1 MYVVKFEDL
10 GKSDIGIA
18 GGKGANLGE
27 LTQAGIP
34 VPPGFVVTAET
45 YGKFMEDAGINGK
58 VLDILAKTDINNTKE
73 LQAAAEEIKSII
85 IGTPVPEDMSTLI
98 IEAYNQL
105 CQRVDEDDTDVAIR
119 SSATA
124 EDLPDA
130 SFAGQQDTFLHVSGS
145 EDVIDYIRKCWASL
159 FEARAIFYR
168 EENGFDHSKVYIAVV
183 VQKMAIADKAGVM
196 FTVNPS
202 TGEEIA
208 LIEGSWGLGEAVVS
222 GDVTP
227 DNYVVDKSNDE
238 VVSVT
243 ISDKKL
249 MYVKD
254 EDGTSVRVDVPEDKR
269 NERVLSDE
277 ELVELTEMGKR
288 IQAHYG
294 EPMDTEWAFERGN
307 LFLLQA
313 RPITTLGD
321 DNGVAGED
329 SSISDKNVIVK
340 GLGASPGTASGKVK
354 IILDIDE
361 LDKIKDGDIMV
372 TTMTTPDMVPAMRR
386 ASGIIT
392 DEGGV
397 TCHASIISRELGIPC
412 VVGTGSATTTLKENV
427 GVTLDGKKGLVY
439 EGIHENKEEAVQ
451 TATANVE
458 AAPIIT
464 VTEVKAN
471 VSMPEAAQRAAA
483 TGADGVGL
491 LRTEHLMLTAGIH
504 PGKFIAD
511 GREDE
516 LIDTIAENVMTVA
529 DAFYPKPVW
538 YRTLDAP
545 TDEFI
550 TLEGGENE
558 PEEHNPMLGWR
569 GIRRELD
576 QPEILKCEFKAIK
589 KLYDKG
595 YTNLGIM
602 IPLSQSPAEL
612 KQAKELCASVG
623 LIPHKDIDF
632 GMMVEIPAAA
642 LTIED
647 YLEIG
652 VDFVSLGTND
662 LTQYTLAVDRN
673 NEFVAK
679 HYTEEHP
686 AVMKL
691 IERTIKKCV
700 EAGVTCSI
708 CGQAG
713 SVPHIV
719 ETFIISPVLSRFLP
733 CTLCDNLSP
742 DTISHRFPVH
752 QSTLVSFPDD
762 ITSYIQKSSL
772 LLPLLLFRRPDKD
785 EVRLPP
791 TYPPHHV
798 H

>member
-1 MYVVKFEDL
+1 MYVQKFEDL
-10 GKSDIGIA
+10 NKSDIGIA

-45 YGKFMEDAGINGK
+45 YEKFMEDSGINDR
-58 VLDILAKTDINNTKE
+58 VLDILDKIDINDTKA

-85 IGTPVPEDMSTLI
+85 IETPIPDDMVMFI
-98 IEAYNQL
+98 KEAYNQL
-105 CQRVDEDDTDVAIR
+105 CQRVGEDDTDVAIR

-124 EDLPDA
+124 EDLPEA
-130 SFAGQQDTFLHVSGS
+130 SFAGQQDTFLHVSGD
-145 EDVIDYIRKCWASL
+145 EEVIEYIRKCWASL

-168 EENGFDHSKVYIAVV
+168 EENDFEHSKVLIAVV

-227 DNYVVDKSNDE
+227 DNYQVDKTNNE
-238 VVSVT
+238 IINVT
-243 ISDKKL
+243 ISDKKV
-249 MYVKD
+249 MYTND
-254 EDGTSVRVDVPEDKR
+254 ESGTSVKVNVPENLR
-269 NERVLSDE
+269 MERVLSDD
-277 ELVELTEMGKR
+277 ELIELTEMGKR
-288 IQAHYG
+288 VQAHYG
-294 EPMDTEWAFERGN
+294 EPMDTEWAFERDN

-313 RPITTLGD
+313 RPITTLDSDAPAAD
-321 DNGVAGED
+321 DDAGVEGE
-329 SSISDKNVIVK
+329 VLVR
-340 GLGASPGTASGKVK
+340 GLGASPGIATGNVK
-354 IILDIDE
+354 IVLDIDE
-361 LDKIKDGDIMV
+361 LDKIEEGDVMV

-386 ASGIIT
+386 ASGIVT

-412 VVGTGSATTTLKENV
+412 VVGTGDATKTLKENT
-427 GVTLDGKKGLVY
+427 GVTLDGKKGLVF
-439 EGIHENKEEAVQ
+439 EGIKKVEEEAPVAQ
-451 TATANVE
+451 AVAAE
-458 AAPIIT
+458 APILT

-471 VSMPEAAQRAAA
+471 VSMPEAAERAAA

-511 GREDE
+511 GKEDE
-516 LIDTIAENVMTVA
+516 LINTIAENVQIVA

-589 KLYDKG
+589 KLHEQG
-595 YTNLGIM
+595 YTNIGIM
-602 IPLSQSPAEL
+602 IPLSQSPSEL
-612 KQAKELCASVG
+612 IQAKALCSEVG
-623 LIPHKDIDF
+623 LEPHKDVDF

-647 YLEIG
+647 YLAIG

-691 IERTIKKCV
+691 IERTIKKCA

-719 ETFIISPVLSRFLP
+719 EK
-733 CTLCDNLSP
+733 
-742 DTISHRFPVH
+742 
-752 QSTLVSFPDD
+752 LVKFG
-762 ITSYIQKSSL
+762 ITSVSSNA
-772 LLPLLLFRRPDKD
+772 DAVA
-785 EVRLPP
+785 EVRKTVARAEQKIILEAARKRLE
-791 TYPPHHV
+791 
-798 H
+798 

>member
-10 GKSDIGIA
+10 NKSDIGIA

-45 YGKFMEDAGINGK
+45 YEKFMEDAGINDK
-58 VLDILAKTDINNTKE
+58 VMDILDKIDINDTKA
-73 LQAAAEEIKSII
+73 LQAASEEIKSII
-85 IGTPVPEDMSTLI
+85 NEAPIPEDMILFIT
-98 IEAYNQL
+98 EAYNQL
-105 CQRVDEDDTDVAIR
+105 CQRVGEDDTDVAIR

-124 EDLPDA
+124 EDLPEA
-130 SFAGQQDTFLHVSGS
+130 SFAGQQDTFLHVSGND
-145 EDVIDYIRKCWASL
+145 EVIEYIRKCWASL

-168 EENGFDHSKVYIAVV
+168 EENDFEHSKVYIAVV
-183 VQKMAIADKAGVM
+183 VQKMANADKAGVM

-227 DNYVVDKSNDE
+227 DNYQVDKKDNE
-238 VVSVT
+238 IINVT
-243 ISDKKL
+243 ISDKKV
-249 MYVKD
+249 MYTND
-254 EDGTSVRVDVPEDKR
+254 ENGTSIKVEVPEDKR
-269 NERVLSDE
+269 NERVLSDD
-277 ELVELTEMGKR
+277 ELIELTEMGKR
-288 IQAHYG
+288 VQAHYG
-294 EPMDTEWAFERGN
+294 EPMDTEWAFEKGT

-321 DNGVAGED
+321 VEEVAADADADVGD
-329 SSISDKNVIVK
+329 VLVR
-340 GLGASPGTASGKVK
+340 GLGASPGMASGLVK
-354 IILDIDE
+354 IVLDIDE
-361 LDKIKDGDIMV
+361 LDKIEEGDIMV

-386 ASGIIT
+386 ASGIVT

-412 VVGTGSATTTLKENV
+412 VVGTGNATTTLKENS
-427 GVTLDGKKGLVY
+427 GVTLDGKKGLVF
-439 EGIHENKEEAVQ
+439 EGISETKSEEV
-451 TATANVE
+451 ATASVE

-471 VSMPEAAQRAAA
+471 VSMPEAAQKAAA

-491 LRTEHLMLTAGIH
+491 LRTEHLMLTSGIH

-511 GREDE
+511 GKEDE
-516 LIDTIAENVMTVA
+516 LIDTIAENVMIVA

-558 PEEHNPMLGWR
+558 PREHNPMLGWR

-589 KLYDKG
+589 KLHEKG
-595 YTNLGIM
+595 YTNIGIM
-602 IPLSQSPAEL
+602 IPLSQSPEEL
-612 KQAKELCASVG
+612 KKAKALCSEIG
-623 LIPHKDIDF
+623 FEPHKDVEF

-642 LTIED
+642 IMIDE
-647 YLEIG
+647 YIKVG
-652 VDFVSLGTND
+652 IDFVSLGTND

-679 HYTEEHP
+679 HYSEEHP

-691 IERTIKKCV
+691 IERTIRKCA
-700 EAGVTCSI
+700 EAGVKCSI

-719 ETFIISPVLSRFLP
+719 EK
-733 CTLCDNLSP
+733 
-742 DTISHRFPVH
+742 
-752 QSTLVSFPDD
+752 LVGFG
-762 ITSYIQKSSL
+762 ITSVSSNTDAIADVRKTVARAEQKIIL
-772 LLPLLLFRRPDKD
+772 DAARK
-785 EVRLPP
+785 RLE
-791 TYPPHHV
+791 
-798 H
+798 

>member
-10 GKSDIGIA
+10 NKSDIGIA

-45 YGKFMEDAGINGK
+45 YQKFMEDAGINDK
-58 VLDILAKTDINNTKE
+58 VMDILDKIDINDTKA
-73 LQAAAEEIKSII
+73 LQAAAEEIKGII
-85 IGTPVPEDMSTLI
+85 NSAPIPDDMILFIT
-98 IEAYNQL
+98 EAYNQL
-105 CQRVDEDDTDVAIR
+105 CQRVGEDDTDVAIR

-124 EDLPDA
+124 EDLPEA
-130 SFAGQQDTFLHVSGS
+130 SFAGQQDTFLHVSGND
-145 EDVIDYIRKCWASL
+145 EVIEYIRKCWASL

-168 EENGFDHSKVYIAVV
+168 EENDFEHSKVYIAVV
-183 VQKMAIADKAGVM
+183 VQKMANADKAGVM

-208 LIEGSWGLGEAVVS
+208 LIEGSWGLGESVVS

-227 DNYVVDKSNDE
+227 DNYQVDKKNNE
-238 VVSVT
+238 IINVT
-243 ISDKKL
+243 ISDKKV
-249 MYVKD
+249 MYTND
-254 EDGTSVRVDVPEDKR
+254 ENGTSVKVDVPEDKR
-269 NERVLSDE
+269 NERVLSDS
-277 ELVELTEMGKR
+277 ELIQLTEMGKR
-288 IQAHYG
+288 VQAHYG
-294 EPMDTEWAFERGN
+294 EPMDTEWAFENGV

-321 DNGVAGED
+321 VEEQKDESAEDVGE
-329 SSISDKNVIVK
+329 VLVR
-340 GLGASPGTASGKVK
+340 GLGASPGMASGSVK
-354 IILDIDE
+354 IVFDIDE

-386 ASGIIT
+386 ASGIVT

-412 VVGTGSATTTLKENV
+412 VVGTGNATATLVENN
-427 GVTLDGKKGLVY
+427 GVTLDGKKGLVFD
-439 EGIHENKEEAVQ
+439 GISETKSEEVSAVS
-451 TATANVE
+451 VE

-471 VSMPEAAQRAAA
+471 VSMPEAAEKAAA

-491 LRTEHLMLTAGIH
+491 LRTEHLMLTSGIH

-516 LIDTIAENVMTVA
+516 LIDTIADNVQIVA

-558 PEEHNPMLGWR
+558 PREHNPMLGWR

-589 KLYDKG
+589 KLHEKG
-595 YTNLGIM
+595 YTNIGIM
-602 IPLSQSPAEL
+602 IPLSQNPEEL
-612 KQAKELCASVG
+612 KKAKELCSEVG
-623 LIPHKDIDF
+623 FEPHKDVDF

-642 LTIED
+642 IMIDE
-647 YLEIG
+647 YIKVG
-652 VDFVSLGTND
+652 IDFVSLGTND

-679 HYTEEHP
+679 HYSEEHP

-691 IERTIKKCV
+691 IERTIRKCA
-700 EAGVTCSI
+700 EAGVKCSI

-719 ETFIISPVLSRFLP
+719 EK
-733 CTLCDNLSP
+733 
-742 DTISHRFPVH
+742 
-752 QSTLVSFPDD
+752 LVEFG
-762 ITSYIQKSSL
+762 ITSVSSNTDAIADVRKTVARAEQKIIL
-772 LLPLLLFRRPDKD
+772 DAARK
-785 EVRLPP
+785 RLE
-791 TYPPHHV
+791 
-798 H
+798 

>member
-10 GKSDIGIA
+10 NKSDIGIA

-45 YGKFMEDAGINGK
+45 YQKFMEEAGINDK
-58 VLDILAKTDINNTKE
+58 VMDILDKIDINDTKA
-73 LQAAAEEIKSII
+73 LQAAAEEIKGII
-85 IGTPVPEDMSTLI
+85 NSAPIPDDMILFIT
-98 IEAYNQL
+98 EAYNQL
-105 CQRVDEDDTDVAIR
+105 CQRVGEDGTDVAIR

-124 EDLPDA
+124 EDLPEA
-130 SFAGQQDTFLHVSGS
+130 SFAGQQDTFLHVSGND
-145 EDVIDYIRKCWASL
+145 EVIEYIRKCWASL

-168 EENGFDHSKVYIAVV
+168 EENDFEHSKVYIAVV
-183 VQKMAIADKAGVM
+183 VQKMANADKAGVM

-208 LIEGSWGLGEAVVS
+208 LIEGSWGLGESVVS

-227 DNYVVDKSNDE
+227 DNYQVDKKNNE
-238 VVSVT
+238 IINVT
-243 ISDKKL
+243 ISDKKV
-249 MYVKD
+249 MYTND
-254 EDGTSVRVDVPEDKR
+254 ENGTSIKVDVPEDKR
-269 NERVLSDE
+269 KERVLSDS
-277 ELVELTEMGKR
+277 ELIQLTEMGKR
-288 IQAHYG
+288 VQAHYG
-294 EPMDTEWAFERGN
+294 EPMDTEWAFENGI

-321 DNGVAGED
+321 VEEQKDE
-329 SSISDKNVIVK
+329 SSDDVGDVLVR
-340 GLGASPGTASGKVK
+340 GLGASPGMASGKVK
-354 IILDIDE
+354 IVLDIDE

-386 ASGIIT
+386 ASGIVT

-412 VVGTGSATTTLKENV
+412 VVGTGNATTTLVEND
-427 GVTLDGKKGLVY
+427 GVTLDGKKGLVF
-439 EGIHENKEEAVQ
+439 EGISETKSEEVAAVS
-451 TATANVE
+451 VE

-471 VSMPEAAQRAAA
+471 VSMPEAAEKAAA

-491 LRTEHLMLTAGIH
+491 LRTEHLMLTSGIH

-516 LIDTIAENVMTVA
+516 LIDTIADNVQIVA

-558 PEEHNPMLGWR
+558 PREHNPMLGWR

-589 KLYDKG
+589 KLHEKG
-595 YTNLGIM
+595 YTNIGIM
-602 IPLSQSPAEL
+602 IPLSQSPEEL
-612 KQAKELCASVG
+612 KKAKALCSEVG
-623 LIPHKDIDF
+623 FEPHKDVEF

-642 LTIED
+642 IMIDE
-647 YLEIG
+647 YIKVG
-652 VDFVSLGTND
+652 IDFVSLGTND

-679 HYTEEHP
+679 HYSEEHP

-691 IERTIKKCV
+691 IERTIRKCA
-700 EAGVTCSI
+700 EAGVKCSI

-719 ETFIISPVLSRFLP
+719 EKLVAFGISSVSSNTDAIADVRKTVARAEQKIILDAAR
-733 CTLCDNLSP
+733 
-742 DTISHRFPVH
+742 
-752 QSTLVSFPDD
+752 
-762 ITSYIQKSSL
+762 K
-772 LLPLLLFRRPDKD
+772 
-785 EVRLPP
+785 RLE
-791 TYPPHHV
+791 
-798 H
+798 

>member
-10 GKSDIGIA
+10 NKSDIGIA

-45 YGKFMEDAGINGK
+45 YEKFMEEAGINDK
-58 VLDILAKTDINNTKE
+58 VMDILDKIDINDTKA
-73 LQAAAEEIKSII
+73 LQAASEEIKSII
-85 IGTPVPEDMSTLI
+85 NEAPIPEDMVLFIT
-98 IEAYNQL
+98 EAYNQL
-105 CQRVDEDDTDVAIR
+105 CQRVGEDDTDVAIR

-124 EDLPDA
+124 EDLPEA
-130 SFAGQQDTFLHVSGS
+130 SFAGQQDTFLHVSGND
-145 EDVIDYIRKCWASL
+145 EVIEYIRKCWASL

-168 EENGFDHSKVYIAVV
+168 EENNFEHSKVYIAVV
-183 VQKMAIADKAGVM
+183 VQKMANADKAGVM

-227 DNYVVDKSNDE
+227 DNYQVDKKDNE
-238 VVSVT
+238 IINVT
-243 ISDKKL
+243 ISDKKV
-249 MYVKD
+249 MYTND
-254 EDGTSVRVDVPEDKR
+254 ENGTSIKVEVPEDKR

-277 ELVELTEMGKR
+277 ELIELTEMGKR
-288 IQAHYG
+288 VQAHYG
-294 EPMDTEWAFERGN
+294 EPMDTEWAFEKDN

-321 DNGVAGED
+321 VDEDAKDD
-329 SSISDKNVIVK
+329 SSADVGDVLVR
-340 GLGASPGTASGKVK
+340 GLGASPGMASGEVK

-361 LDKIKDGDIMV
+361 LDKIQDGDIMV

-386 ASGIIT
+386 ASGIVT

-412 VVGTGSATTTLKENV
+412 VVGTGDATTTLKENS
-427 GVTLDGKKGLVY
+427 GVTLDGKKGLVF
-439 EGIHENKEEAVQ
+439 EGISETKSEEVATVAVG
-451 TATANVE
+451 E
-458 AAPIIT
+458 SPIIT

-471 VSMPEAAQRAAA
+471 VSMPEAAEKAAA

-491 LRTEHLMLTAGIH
+491 LRTEHLMLTSGVH

-516 LIDTIAENVMTVA
+516 LIDTIADNVMIVA

-558 PEEHNPMLGWR
+558 PREHNPMLGWR

-589 KLYDKG
+589 KLHEKG
-595 YTNLGIM
+595 YTNIGIM

-612 KQAKELCASVG
+612 VQAKALCSEVG
-623 LIPHKDIDF
+623 FEPHKDVEF

-642 LTIED
+642 IMIDE
-647 YLEIG
+647 YIKVG
-652 VDFVSLGTND
+652 IDFVSLGTND

-691 IERTIKKCV
+691 IERTIRKCA
-700 EAGVTCSI
+700 EAGVKCSI

-719 ETFIISPVLSRFLP
+719 EK
-733 CTLCDNLSP
+733 
-742 DTISHRFPVH
+742 
-752 QSTLVSFPDD
+752 LVAFG
-762 ITSYIQKSSL
+762 ITSVSSNTDAIADVRKTVARAEQKIIL
-772 LLPLLLFRRPDKD
+772 DAARK
-785 EVRLPP
+785 RLE
-791 TYPPHHV
+791 
-798 H
+798 

>member
-1 MYVVKFEDL
+1 MNEYFQSKRSYLMYVKKFEEL
-10 GKSDIGIA
+10 SKSDIGIA

-34 VPPGFVVTAET
+34 VPPGFVVTAQA
-45 YGKFMEDAGINGK
+45 YQKFMDEAGINDQ
-58 VLDILAKTDINNTKE
+58 VMSILDEIDINDTKA
-73 LQAAAEEIKSII
+73 LQAAAEEIKQI
-85 IGTPVPEDMSTLI
+85 I
-98 IEAYNQL
+98 IEAPIPDEMVMFIREYYNEL
-105 CQRVDEDDTDVAIR
+105 CQRVGEDDTDVAIR

-124 EDLPDA
+124 EDLPEA
-130 SFAGQQDTFLHVSGS
+130 SFAGQQDTFLHVSGDD
-145 EDVIDYIRKCWASL
+145 EVIEYIRKCWASL

-168 EENGFDHSKVYIAVV
+168 EENDFEHSKVLIAVV
-183 VQKMAIADKAGVM
+183 VQKMANADKAGVM

-227 DNYVVDKSNDE
+227 DNYQVDKKDNE
-238 VVSVT
+238 IINVT
-243 ISDKKL
+243 ISDKKV
-249 MYVKD
+249 MYTND
-254 EDGTSVRVDVPEDKR
+254 EDGTSVKVDVPEDKR
-269 NERVLSDE
+269 KERVLSDD
-277 ELVELTEMGKR
+277 ELIELTEMGKR
-288 IQAHYG
+288 VQSHYG
-294 EPMDTEWAFERGN
+294 EPMDTEWAFEKDM

-321 DNGVAGED
+321 AVEESGDDEA
-329 SSISDKNVIVK
+329 SDLGDVLVR
-340 GLGASPGTASGKVK
+340 GLGASPGMAAGTVK

-361 LDKIKDGDIMV
+361 LDKIQDGDIMV

-386 ASGIIT
+386 ASGIVT

-412 VVGTGSATTTLKENV
+412 VVGTGDATTTLKENS
-427 GVTLDGKKGLVY
+427 GVTLDGKKGLVF
-439 EGIHENKEEAVQ
+439 EGISETKEEQVAVAG
-451 TATANVE
+451 TVE

-471 VSMPEAAQRAAA
+471 VSMPEAAEKAAA

-491 LRTEHLMLTAGIH
+491 LRTEHLMLTSGIH

-516 LIDTIAENVMTVA
+516 LIDTIAENVQIVA
-529 DAFYPKPVW
+529 DAFYPRPVW

-558 PEEHNPMLGWR
+558 PREHNPMLGWR

-589 KLYDKG
+589 KLHEKG
-595 YTNLGIM
+595 YTNIGIM
-602 IPLSQSPAEL
+602 IPLSQNPEEL
-612 KQAKELCASVG
+612 KQAKALCSSIG
-623 LIPHKDIDF
+623 FEPHKDVDF

-642 LTIED
+642 IMIDE
-647 YLEIG
+647 YIKIG
-652 VDFVSLGTND
+652 LDFVSLGTND

-679 HYTEEHP
+679 HYSEEHP

-691 IERTIKKCV
+691 IERTIRKCA
-700 EAGVTCSI
+700 EAGVKCSI

-719 ETFIISPVLSRFLP
+719 EK
-733 CTLCDNLSP
+733 
-742 DTISHRFPVH
+742 
-752 QSTLVSFPDD
+752 LVEFG
-762 ITSYIQKSSL
+762 ITSVSSNTDAIADVRKTVARAEQKIIL
-772 LLPLLLFRRPDKD
+772 DAARK
-785 EVRLPP
+785 RLE
-791 TYPPHHV
+791 
-798 H
+798 

>member
-1 MYVVKFEDL
+1 MYVQKFEDL
-10 GKSDIGIA
+10 NKSDIGIA

-34 VPPGFVVTAET
+34 VPPGFVVTAGT
-45 YGKFMEDAGINGK
+45 YEKFMEDSGINDK
-58 VLDILAKTDINNTKE
+58 VLDILDSIDINDTKA

-85 IGTPVPEDMSTLI
+85 IETPIPEDMVMFI
-98 IEAYNQL
+98 KEAYNQL
-105 CQRVDEDDTDVAIR
+105 CQKVGEDDTDVAIR

-124 EDLPDA
+124 EDLPEA
-130 SFAGQQDTFLHVSGS
+130 SFAGQQDTFLHVSGDD
-145 EDVIDYIRKCWASL
+145 EVIEYIRKCWASL

-168 EENGFDHSKVYIAVV
+168 EENNFEHSKVLIAVV

-227 DNYVVDKSNDE
+227 DNYQVDKANNE
-238 VVSVT
+238 IINVT
-243 ISDKKL
+243 ISDKKV
-249 MYVKD
+249 MYTND
-254 EDGTSVRVDVPEDKR
+254 ESGTSIKVDVPEEMRK
-269 NERVLSDE
+269 ERVLSDE
-277 ELVELTEMGKR
+277 ELIELTEMGKR
-288 IQAHYG
+288 VQAHYG
-294 EPMDTEWAFERGN
+294 EPMDTEWAFERNN

-321 DNGVAGED
+321 VTEESDDAGVEGD
-329 SSISDKNVIVK
+329 VLVR
-340 GLGASPGTASGKVK
+340 GLGASPGIASGKVK
-354 IILDIDE
+354 IVLDIDE
-361 LDKIKDGDIMV
+361 LDKIEEGDVMV

-386 ASGIIT
+386 ASGIVT

-412 VVGTGSATTTLKENV
+412 VVGTGDATKTLKEDS
-427 GVTLDGKKGLVY
+427 GVTLDGKKGLVF
-439 EGIHENKEEAVQ
+439 EGITEVKEEASQV
-451 TATANVE
+451 ATVAAE
-458 AAPIIT
+458 APILT

-471 VSMPEAAQRAAA
+471 VSMPEAAERAAA

-511 GREDE
+511 GKEDE
-516 LIDTIAENVMTVA
+516 LIDTIADNVQIVA

-558 PEEHNPMLGWR
+558 PREHNPMLGWR

-589 KLYDKG
+589 KLHEKG
-595 YTNLGIM
+595 YTNIGIM
-602 IPLSQSPAEL
+602 IPLSQSPEEL
-612 KQAKELCASVG
+612 IKAKALCAEVG
-623 LIPHKDIDF
+623 FIPHKDVDF

-642 LTIED
+642 IIIEE
-647 YLEIG
+647 YLKIG

-691 IERTIKKCV
+691 IERTIKKCA

-719 ETFIISPVLSRFLP
+719 EK
-733 CTLCDNLSP
+733 
-742 DTISHRFPVH
+742 
-752 QSTLVSFPDD
+752 LVKFG
-762 ITSYIQKSSL
+762 ITSVSSNA
-772 LLPLLLFRRPDKD
+772 DAIA
-785 EVRLPP
+785 EVRKTVARAEQKIILEAARKRLE
-791 TYPPHHV
+791 
-798 H
+798 

>member
-1 MYVVKFEDL
+1 
-10 GKSDIGIA
+10 
-18 GGKGANLGE
+18 
-27 LTQAGIP
+27 
-34 VPPGFVVTAET
+34 
-45 YGKFMEDAGINGK
+45 
-58 VLDILAKTDINNTKE
+58 
-73 LQAAAEEIKSII
+73 
-85 IGTPVPEDMSTLI
+85 
-98 IEAYNQL
+98 
-105 CQRVDEDDTDVAIR
+105 
-119 SSATA
+119 
-124 EDLPDA
+124 
-130 SFAGQQDTFLHVSGS
+130 
-145 EDVIDYIRKCWASL
+145 
-159 FEARAIFYR
+159 
-168 EENGFDHSKVYIAVV
+168 
-183 VQKMAIADKAGVM
+183 MACADKAGVM

-227 DNYVVDKSNDE
+227 DNYQVDKKDNE
-238 VVSVT
+238 IINVT
-243 ISDKKL
+243 ISDKKV
-249 MYVKD
+249 MYTND
-254 EDGTSVRVDVPEDKR
+254 ESGTSVKVEVPENLRK
-269 NERVLSDE
+269 ERVLSDE
-277 ELVELTEMGKR
+277 ELIELTEMGKR
-288 IQAHYG
+288 VQAHYG
-294 EPMDTEWAFERGN
+294 EPMDTEWAFENGN

-321 DNGVAGED
+321 VVEESED
-329 SSISDKNVIVK
+329 SASEMGEVLVR
-340 GLGASPGTASGKVK
+340 GLGASPGMASGKVK
-354 IILDIDE
+354 IVLDIDE

-386 ASGIIT
+386 ASGIVT

-412 VVGTGSATTTLKENV
+412 VVGTGDATTTLKENS
-427 GVTLDGKKGLVY
+427 GVTLDGKKGLVF
-439 EGIHENKEEAVQ
+439 EGITETKEEAPVVVS
-451 TATANVE
+451 AG

-471 VSMPEAAQRAAA
+471 VSMPEAAEKAAA

-491 LRTEHLMLTAGIH
+491 LRTEHLMLTSGIH

-516 LIDTIAENVMTVA
+516 LIDTIADNVMIVA

-558 PEEHNPMLGWR
+558 PREHNPMLGWR

-589 KLYDKG
+589 KLHEKG
-595 YTNLGIM
+595 YTNIGIM
-602 IPLSQSPAEL
+602 IPLSQSPEEL
-612 KQAKELCASVG
+612 KQAKALCSEVG
-623 LIPHKDIDF
+623 FEPHKDVEF

-642 LTIED
+642 IMIDE
-647 YLEIG
+647 YIKVG
-652 VDFVSLGTND
+652 IDFVSLGTND

-679 HYTEEHP
+679 HYSEEHP

-691 IERTIKKCV
+691 IERTIRKCA
-700 EAGVTCSI
+700 EAGVKCSI

-719 ETFIISPVLSRFLP
+719 EK
-733 CTLCDNLSP
+733 
-742 DTISHRFPVH
+742 
-752 QSTLVSFPDD
+752 LVEFG
-762 ITSYIQKSSL
+762 ITSVSSNTDAIADVRKTVARAEQKIIL
-772 LLPLLLFRRPDKD
+772 DAARK
-785 EVRLPP
+785 RLE
-791 TYPPHHV
+791 
-798 H
+798 

>member
-1 MYVVKFEDL
+1 MYVKKFEEL
-10 GKSDIGIA
+10 SKADIGIA

-34 VPPGFVVTAET
+34 VPPGFVVTAQAYE
-45 YGKFMEDAGINGK
+45 YFMDEAGINDK
-58 VLDILAKTDINNTKE
+58 VMSILEETDINDTKA
-73 LQAAAEEIKSII
+73 LQAAAEEIKKII
-85 IGTPVPEDMSTLI
+85 VESPIPDDLVLYIREY
-98 IEAYNQL
+98 YNEL
-105 CQRVDEDDTDVAIR
+105 CQRVGEEDTDVAIR

-124 EDLPDA
+124 EDLPEA
-130 SFAGQQDTFLHVSGS
+130 SFAGQQDTFLHVSGDD
-145 EDVIDYIRKCWASL
+145 EVIEFIRKCWASL

-168 EENGFDHSKVYIAVV
+168 EENNFEHSKVYIAVV
-183 VQKMAIADKAGVM
+183 VQKMAFADKAGVM

-227 DNYVVDKSNDE
+227 DNYQVDKRNNE
-238 VVSVT
+238 IVNVT
-243 ISDKKL
+243 ISDKKV
-249 MYVKD
+249 MYTND
-254 EDGTSVRVDVPEDKR
+254 EDGTSVKIEVPEEKR
-269 NERVLSDE
+269 KERVLSDD
-277 ELVELTEMGKR
+277 ELIQLTEMGKTV
-288 IQAHYG
+288 QAHYG
-294 EPMDTEWAFERGN
+294 EPMDTEWAFEKDM

-313 RPITTLGD
+313 RPITTLGGAEEAAD
-321 DNGVAGED
+321 DA
-329 SSISDKNVIVK
+329 SSDLGDVLVR
-340 GLGASPGTASGKVK
+340 GLGASPGMASGKVK
-354 IILDIDE
+354 IVLDIDE

-386 ASGIIT
+386 ASGIVT

-412 VVGTGSATTTLKENV
+412 VVGTGDATTTLEENS
-427 GVTLDGKKGLVY
+427 GVTLDGKKGLVFD
-439 EGIHENKEEAVQ
+439 GITQTKEEAPVAAG
-451 TATANVE
+451 TVE

-471 VSMPEAAQRAAA
+471 VSMPEAAEKAAA

-491 LRTEHLMLTAGIH
+491 LRTEHLMLTSGIH

-516 LIDTIAENVMTVA
+516 LIDTIADNVQIVA

-558 PEEHNPMLGWR
+558 PREHNPMLGWR

-589 KLYDKG
+589 KLHEKG
-595 YTNLGIM
+595 YTNIGIM
-602 IPLSQSPAEL
+602 IPLSQSPEEL
-612 KQAKELCASVG
+612 VKAKALCSEVG
-623 LIPHKDIDF
+623 FEPHKDVDF

-642 LTIED
+642 IMIDE
-647 YLEIG
+647 YIKVG
-652 VDFVSLGTND
+652 IDFVSLGTND

-679 HYTEEHP
+679 HYSEEHP

-691 IERTIKKCV
+691 IERTIRKCA
-700 EAGVTCSI
+700 EAGVKCSI

-719 ETFIISPVLSRFLP
+719 EK
-733 CTLCDNLSP
+733 
-742 DTISHRFPVH
+742 
-752 QSTLVSFPDD
+752 LVEFG
-762 ITSYIQKSSL
+762 ITSVSSNTDAIADVRKTVARAEQKIIL
-772 LLPLLLFRRPDKD
+772 DAARKR
-785 EVRLPP
+785 
-791 TYPPHHV
+791 
-798 H
+798 

>member
-1 MYVVKFEDL
+1 MYVVKFEEL
-10 GKSDIGIA
+10 NKSDIGIA

-34 VPPGFVVTAET
+34 VPPGFVVTAQAYE
-45 YGKFMEDAGINGK
+45 KFMDEAGINDQGMG
-58 VLDILAKTDINNTKE
+58 ILEKIDINDTKA
-73 LQAAAEEIKSII
+73 LQAAAEEIK
-85 IGTPVPEDMSTLI
+85 TLI
-98 IEAYNQL
+98 IESPIPEDLVLFIREFYNEL
-105 CQRVDEDDTDVAIR
+105 CQRVGEDDTDVAIR

-124 EDLPDA
+124 EDLPEA
-130 SFAGQQDTFLHVSGS
+130 SFAGQQDTFLHVSGD
-145 EDVIDYIRKCWASL
+145 EEVIEYIRKCWASL

-168 EENGFDHSKVYIAVV
+168 EENNFEHSKVYIAVV
-183 VQKMAIADKAGVM
+183 VQKMANADKAGVM

-208 LIEGSWGLGEAVVS
+208 LIEGSWGLGESVVS

-227 DNYVVDKSNDE
+227 DNYQVDKKDNE
-238 VVSVT
+238 IINVT
-243 ISDKKL
+243 ISDKKV
-249 MYVKD
+249 MYTND
-254 EDGTSVRVDVPEDKR
+254 ENGTSVKVDVPEDKR
-269 NERVLSDE
+269 KERVLSDE
-277 ELVELTEMGKR
+277 ELIELTEMGKR
-288 IQAHYG
+288 VQAHYG

-321 DNGVAGED
+321 VVEESGDASSELGE
-329 SSISDKNVIVK
+329 VLVR
-340 GLGASPGTASGKVK
+340 GLGASPGMAFGEVK
-354 IILDIDE
+354 IVFDIDE

-386 ASGIIT
+386 ASGIVT

-412 VVGTGSATTTLKENV
+412 VVGTGDATSTLKENT
-427 GVTLDGKKGLVY
+427 GVTLDGKKGLVF
-439 EGIHENKEEAVQ
+439 EGISETKEEAPVQ
-451 TATANVE
+451 AGTAA

-471 VSMPEAAQRAAA
+471 VSMPEAAEEAAA

-491 LRTEHLMLTAGIH
+491 LRTEHLMLTSGIH

-516 LIDTIAENVMTVA
+516 LIDTIADNVQIVA
-529 DAFYPKPVW
+529 DAFYPRPVW

-558 PEEHNPMLGWR
+558 PREHNPMLGWR

-589 KLYDKG
+589 KLHEKG
-595 YTNLGIM
+595 YTNIGIM
-602 IPLSQSPAEL
+602 IPLSQSPEEL
-612 KQAKELCASVG
+612 KKAKALCSEVG
-623 LIPHKDIDF
+623 FEPHKDVDF

-642 LTIED
+642 IMIDE
-647 YLEIG
+647 YIKVG
-652 VDFVSLGTND
+652 IDFVSLGTND

-691 IERTIKKCV
+691 IERTIRKCA
-700 EAGVTCSI
+700 EAGVKCSI

-719 ETFIISPVLSRFLP
+719 EK
-733 CTLCDNLSP
+733 
-742 DTISHRFPVH
+742 
-752 QSTLVSFPDD
+752 LVEFG
-762 ITSYIQKSSL
+762 ITSVSSNTDAIADVRKTVARAEQKIIL
-772 LLPLLLFRRPDKD
+772 DAARK
-785 EVRLPP
+785 RL
-791 TYPPHHV
+791 
-798 H
+798 

>member
-1 MYVVKFEDL
+1 MYVQKFEDL
-10 GKSDIGIA
+10 NKSDIAIA

-45 YGKFMEDAGINGK
+45 YQKFMEDTGINDK
-58 VLDILAKTDINNTKE
+58 VLDILDKIDINDTKA
-73 LQAAAEEIKSII
+73 LQAAAEEIKAII
-85 IGTPVPEDMSTLI
+85 IETPIPDDMVMFI
-98 IEAYNQL
+98 KEAYNQL
-105 CQRVDEDDTDVAIR
+105 CQRVGEDDTDVAIR

-124 EDLPDA
+124 EDLPEA
-130 SFAGQQDTFLHVSGS
+130 SFAGQQDTFLHVSGD
-145 EDVIDYIRKCWASL
+145 EEVIEYVRKCWASL

-168 EENGFDHSKVYIAVV
+168 EENDFEHSKVLIAVV

-227 DNYVVDKSNDE
+227 DNYQVDKANNE
-238 VVSVT
+238 VINVT
-243 ISDKKL
+243 ISDKKV
-249 MYVKD
+249 MYTND
-254 EDGTSVRVDVPEDKR
+254 ESGTSIKVDVPEKMR
-269 NERVLSDE
+269 MERVLSDE
-277 ELVELTEMGKR
+277 ELIELTEMGKR
-288 IQAHYG
+288 VQAHYG
-294 EPMDTEWAFERGN
+294 EPMDTEWAFERDN

-321 DNGVAGED
+321 VEPAED
-329 SSISDKNVIVK
+329 SDASVDGDVLVR
-340 GLGASPGTASGKVK
+340 GLGASPGIATGEVK
-354 IILDIDE
+354 IVLDIDE
-361 LDKIKDGDIMV
+361 LDKIEEGDVMV

-386 ASGIIT
+386 ASGIVT

-412 VVGTGSATTTLKENV
+412 VVGTGDATKTLKENT
-427 GVTLDGKKGLVY
+427 GVTLDGKKGLVF
-439 EGIHENKEEAVQ
+439 EGITEVKEEAPVAQ
-451 TATANVE
+451 AAAAE
-458 AAPIIT
+458 APILT

-471 VSMPEAAQRAAA
+471 VSMPEAAERAAA

-511 GREDE
+511 GKEDE
-516 LIDTIAENVMTVA
+516 LIDTIADNVQIVA

-558 PEEHNPMLGWR
+558 PREHNPMLGWR

-589 KLYDKG
+589 KLHEKG
-595 YTNLGIM
+595 YTNIGIM

-612 KQAKELCASVG
+612 VKAKALCSEVG
-623 LIPHKDIDF
+623 LIPHKDVDF

-642 LTIED
+642 IIIDE
-647 YLEIG
+647 YLKIG

-691 IERTIKKCV
+691 IERTIKKCA

-719 ETFIISPVLSRFLP
+719 EK
-733 CTLCDNLSP
+733 
-742 DTISHRFPVH
+742 
-752 QSTLVSFPDD
+752 LVKFG
-762 ITSYIQKSSL
+762 ITSVSSNADAIADVRKTVARAEQKIIL
-772 LLPLLLFRRPDKD
+772 EAARK
-785 EVRLPP
+785 RLD
-791 TYPPHHV
+791 
-798 H
+798 

>member
-10 GKSDIGIA
+10 NKSDIGIA

-34 VPPGFVVTAET
+34 VPPGFVVTAQAYE
-45 YGKFMEDAGINGK
+45 KFMEEAGINNK
-58 VLDILAKTDINNTKE
+58 VMSILEEIDINDTKA
-73 LQAAAEEIKSII
+73 LQAAAEEIKAII
-85 IGTPVPEDMSTLI
+85 NEAPIPEDMVVLI
-98 IEAYNQL
+98 LEAYNQL
-105 CQRVDEDDTDVAIR
+105 CQKVGEDDTDVAIR

-124 EDLPDA
+124 EDLPEA
-130 SFAGQQDTFLHVSGS
+130 SFAGQQDTFLHVSGN
-145 EDVIDYIRKCWASL
+145 EEVIEYIRKCWASL

-168 EENGFDHSKVYIAVV
+168 EENNFEHSKVYIAVV
-183 VQKMAIADKAGVM
+183 VQKMANADKAGVM

-208 LIEGSWGLGEAVVS
+208 LIEGSWGLGESVVS

-227 DNYVVDKSNDE
+227 DNYQVDKKDNDIIN
-238 VVSVT
+238 VT
-243 ISDKKL
+243 ISDKKV
-249 MYVKD
+249 MYTND
-254 EDGTSVRVDVPEDKR
+254 ENGTSVKVEVPEEKR

-277 ELVELTEMGKR
+277 ELIELTEMGKR
-288 IQAHYG
+288 VQAHYG
-294 EPMDTEWAFERGN
+294 EPMDTEWAFERDN

-321 DNGVAGED
+321 VEAKADDDE
-329 SSISDKNVIVK
+329 SSDLGDVLVR
-340 GLGASPGTASGKVK
+340 GLGASPGMASGKVK
-354 IILDIDE
+354 IVFDIDE

-386 ASGIIT
+386 ASGIVT

-412 VVGTGSATTTLKENV
+412 VVGTGSATSTLEENS
-427 GVTLDGKKGLVY
+427 GVTLDGKKGLVF
-439 EGIHENKEEAVQ
+439 EGISETKEEAVAVQ
-451 TATANVE
+451 GTVE

-471 VSMPEAAQRAAA
+471 VSMPEAAEKAAA

-491 LRTEHLMLTAGIH
+491 LRTEHLMLTSGIH

-516 LIDTIAENVMTVA
+516 LIDTIAENVQIVA
-529 DAFYPKPVW
+529 DAFYPRPVW

-558 PEEHNPMLGWR
+558 PREHNPMLGWR

-589 KLYDKG
+589 KLHEKG
-595 YTNLGIM
+595 YTNIGIM

-612 KQAKELCASVG
+612 VQAKALCSEIG
-623 LIPHKDIDF
+623 FEPHKDVDF

-642 LTIED
+642 IMIDE
-647 YLEIG
+647 YIKIG
-652 VDFVSLGTND
+652 IDFVSLGTND

-679 HYTEEHP
+679 HYSEEHP

-691 IERTIKKCV
+691 IERTIRKCA
-700 EAGVTCSI
+700 EAGVKCSI

-719 ETFIISPVLSRFLP
+719 EKLVGFGISSVSSNTDAIADVRKTVARAEQKIILDAAR
-733 CTLCDNLSP
+733 
-742 DTISHRFPVH
+742 
-752 QSTLVSFPDD
+752 
-762 ITSYIQKSSL
+762 K
-772 LLPLLLFRRPDKD
+772 
-785 EVRLPP
+785 RLE
-791 TYPPHHV
+791 
-798 H
+798 

>member
-1 MYVVKFEDL
+1 MYVQKFEDL
-10 GKSDIGIA
+10 NKSDIAIA

-45 YGKFMEDAGINGK
+45 YQKFMEDTGINDK
-58 VLDILAKTDINNTKE
+58 VLDILDKIDINDTKA

-85 IGTPVPEDMSTLI
+85 IETPIPDDMI
-98 IEAYNQL
+98 MFIKEAYNQL
-105 CQRVDEDDTDVAIR
+105 CQRVGEDDTDVAIR

-124 EDLPDA
+124 EDLPEA
-130 SFAGQQDTFLHVSGS
+130 SFAGQQDTFLHVSGD
-145 EDVIDYIRKCWASL
+145 EEVIEYVRKCWASL

-168 EENGFDHSKVYIAVV
+168 EENDFEHSKVLIAVV
-183 VQKMAIADKAGVM
+183 VQKMAMADKAGVM

-227 DNYVVDKSNDE
+227 DNYQVDKKNNE
-238 VVSVT
+238 VINVT
-243 ISDKKL
+243 ISDKKV
-249 MYVKD
+249 MYTND
-254 EDGTSVRVDVPEDKR
+254 ESGTSIKVDVPEDKR

-277 ELVELTEMGKR
+277 ELIELTEMGKR
-288 IQAHYG
+288 VQAHYG
-294 EPMDTEWAFERGN
+294 EPMDTEWAFERDN

-313 RPITTLGD
+313 RPITTLDGSKPAEDGD
-321 DNGVAGED
+321 GVDGE
-329 SSISDKNVIVK
+329 VLVR
-340 GLGASPGTASGKVK
+340 GLGASPGIATGLVK
-354 IILDIDE
+354 IVLDIDE
-361 LDKIKDGDIMV
+361 LDKIEEGDVMV

-386 ASGIIT
+386 ASGIVT

-412 VVGTGSATTTLKENV
+412 VVGTGDATKSLEENT
-427 GVTLDGKKGLVY
+427 GVTLDGKKGLVF
-439 EGIHENKEEAVQ
+439 EGINDVAEEAPQVQ
-451 TATANVE
+451 TVAAE
-458 AAPIIT
+458 APILT

-471 VSMPEAAQRAAA
+471 VSMPEAAGRAAE

-491 LRTEHLMLTAGIH
+491 LRTEHLMLTAGVH

-511 GREDE
+511 GKEDE
-516 LIDTIAENVMTVA
+516 LIDTIAENVQIVA

-558 PEEHNPMLGWR
+558 PREHNPMLGWR

-589 KLYDKG
+589 KLHEKG
-595 YTNLGIM
+595 YTNIGIM

-612 KQAKELCASVG
+612 VKAKELCAEVG
-623 LIPHKDIDF
+623 FIPHKDVDF

-642 LTIED
+642 IIIDE
-647 YLEIG
+647 YLKVG

-691 IERTIKKCV
+691 IERTIRKCA

-719 ETFIISPVLSRFLP
+719 EK
-733 CTLCDNLSP
+733 
-742 DTISHRFPVH
+742 
-752 QSTLVSFPDD
+752 LVKFG
-762 ITSYIQKSSL
+762 ITSVSSNA
-772 LLPLLLFRRPDKD
+772 DAIA
-785 EVRLPP
+785 EVRKTVARAEQKIILEAARKRLE
-791 TYPPHHV
+791 
-798 H
+798 

>member
-10 GKSDIGIA
+10 NKSDIGIA

-45 YGKFMEDAGINGK
+45 YQKFMEDGGINDKVMEILAGI
-58 VLDILAKTDINNTKE
+58 DINDTKE
-73 LQAAAEEIKSII
+73 LQAAAEEIKTLII
-85 IGTPVPEDMSTLI
+85 KTPISDEITTFI

-105 CQRVDEDDTDVAIR
+105 CQRVGEEDTDVAIR

-124 EDLPDA
+124 EDLPEA
-130 SFAGQQDTFLHVSGS
+130 SFAGQQDTFLHVSGYK
-145 EDVIDYIRKCWASL
+145 DVIEYVRKCWASL

-168 EENGFDHSKVYIAVV
+168 EENDFEHSKVYIAVV
-183 VQKMAIADKAGVM
+183 VQKMANADKAGVM

-227 DNYVVDKSNDE
+227 DNYAVDKKNDE
-238 VVSVT
+238 IVNVT
-243 ISDKKL
+243 VSDKKV
-249 MYVKD
+249 MYTNDK
-254 EDGTSVRVDVPEDKR
+254 EGTSVKVEVPEELR

-288 IQAHYG
+288 VQAHYG
-294 EPMDTEWAFERGN
+294 EPMDTEWAFEKGM

-313 RPITTLGD
+313 RPITTLD
-321 DNGVAGED
+321 KETDVEEDSDAVVAGE
-329 SSISDKNVIVK
+329 VIVK
-340 GLGASPGTASGKVK
+340 GLGASPGVASGLVK
-354 IILDIDE
+354 IIRDIDE
-361 LDKIKDGDIMV
+361 LDKVKDGDIMV

-386 ASGIIT
+386 AAGIIT

-412 VVGTGSATTTLKENV
+412 VVGTGSATSTLTEND
-427 GVTLDGKKGLVY
+427 GVTLDGKKGLVF
-439 EGIHENKEEAVQ
+439 EGLTETKEEVAVE
-451 TATANVE
+451 TVNVE

-471 VSMPEAAQRAAA
+471 VSMPEAAERAAA

-491 LRTEHLMLTAGIH
+491 LRTEHMMLTSGIH

-516 LIDTIAENVMTVA
+516 LINTIAENVKIVA

-589 KLYDKG
+589 KLYDQG

-602 IPLSQSPAEL
+602 IPLSQSPEEL
-612 KQAKELCASVG
+612 KKAKELCASIG

-647 YLEIG
+647 YIAVG
-652 VDFVSLGTND
+652 IDFVSLGTND

-686 AVMKL
+686 AVMML

-700 EAGVTCSI
+700 EAGVKCSI

-713 SVPHIV
+713 SVPRIV
-719 ETFIISPVLSRFLP
+719 EK
-733 CTLCDNLSP
+733 
-742 DTISHRFPVH
+742 
-752 QSTLVSFPDD
+752 LVGYG
-762 ITSYIQKSSL
+762 ITSVSSNT
-772 LLPLLLFRRPDKD
+772 DAVA
-785 EVRLPP
+785 EVRKTVARAEKKLILDAARKNLN
-791 TYPPHHV
+791 
-798 H
+798 

>member
-10 GKSDIGIA
+10 NKSDIGIA

-34 VPPGFVVTAET
+34 VPPGYVVTAET
-45 YGKFMEDAGINGK
+45 YEKFMEDAGINEK
-58 VLDILAKTDINNTKE
+58 VMDILNNIDINDTKE
-73 LQAAAEEIKSII
+73 LQKAAEEIKSII
-85 IGTPVPEDMSTLI
+85 ISTPIPEDMSTLI

-105 CQRVDEDDTDVAIR
+105 CQRVDEDDVDVAIR

-124 EDLPDA
+124 EDLPEA
-130 SFAGQQDTFLHVSGS
+130 SFAGQQDTFLHVSGPD
-145 EDVIDYIRKCWASL
+145 EVIDYVRKCWASL

-168 EENGFDHSKVYIAVV
+168 EENNFEHSKVLIAVV
-183 VQKMAIADKAGVM
+183 VQKMANADKAGVM

-202 TGEEIA
+202 TGEDIA

-227 DNYVVDKSNDE
+227 DNYAVDKSNNKI
-238 VVSVT
+238 VNVA
-243 ISDKKL
+243 ISDKKV
-249 MYVKD
+249 MYTND
-254 EDGTSVRVDVPEDKR
+254 ENGTSIKIKVPEELREK
-269 NERVLSDE
+269 RVLNDA
-277 ELVELTEMGKR
+277 ELIELTNMGKR
-288 IQAHYG
+288 VQKHYG
-294 EPMDTEWAFERGN
+294 EPMDTEWAFEKGN

-321 DNGVAGED
+321 SKITGE
-329 SSISDKNVIVK
+329 SSIEDKNVIIK
-340 GLGASPGTASGKVK
+340 GLGASPGTASGIVK
-354 IILDIDE
+354 IVSDIDE

-412 VVGTGSATTTLKENV
+412 VVGTGSATTVLNENE
-427 GVTLDGKKGLVY
+427 GVTLDGKKGLVF
-439 EGIHENKEEAVQ
+439 EGLTDFKPVNEN
-451 TATANVE
+451 TDNSNVE
-458 AAPIIT
+458 STPIIT

-471 VSMPEAAQRAAA
+471 VSMPEAAIKAAK

-491 LRTEHLMLTAGIH
+491 LRTEHMMLTAGVH

-516 LIDTIAENVMTVA
+516 LINMIAENVMIVA

-550 TLEGGENE
+550 TLEGGESE
-558 PEEHNPMLGWR
+558 PIEHNPMLGWR

-576 QPEILKCEFKAIK
+576 QEDILKCEFKAIK
-589 KLYDKG
+589 KLFDQG

-602 IPLSQSPAEL
+602 IPLSQHPDEL
-612 KQAKELCASVG
+612 RRAKELCSEVG
-623 LIPHKDIDF
+623 LKPHEDIDF

-647 YLEIG
+647 YIDVG
-652 VDFVSLGTND
+652 IDFVSLGTND

-673 NEFVAK
+673 NEYVAK

-700 EAGVTCSI
+700 EAGVKCSI

-713 SVPHIV
+713 SVPNIV
-719 ETFIISPVLSRFLP
+719 EK
-733 CTLCDNLSP
+733 
-742 DTISHRFPVH
+742 
-752 QSTLVSFPDD
+752 LVGYG
-762 ITSYIQKSSL
+762 ITSVSSNT
-772 LLPLLLFRRPDKD
+772 DAVA
-785 EVRLPP
+785 EVRKTVARAEKKIILNAARNNI
-791 TYPPHHV
+791 
-798 H
+798 

>member
-1 MYVVKFEDL
+1 MYVVKFEEL
-10 GKSDIGIA
+10 NKSDIGIA

-34 VPPGFVVTAET
+34 VPPGFVVTAQAYE
-45 YGKFMEDAGINGK
+45 KFMDEAGINDQVMG
-58 VLDILAKTDINNTKE
+58 ILEKIDINDTKA
-73 LQAAAEEIKSII
+73 LQAAAEEIK
-85 IGTPVPEDMSTLI
+85 TLI
-98 IEAYNQL
+98 IESPIPEDLVLFIREFYNEL
-105 CQRVDEDDTDVAIR
+105 CQRVGEDDTDVAIR

-124 EDLPDA
+124 EDLPEA
-130 SFAGQQDTFLHVSGS
+130 SFAGQQDTFLHVSGD
-145 EDVIDYIRKCWASL
+145 EEVIEYIRKCWASL

-168 EENGFDHSKVYIAVV
+168 EENNFEHSKVYIAVV
-183 VQKMAIADKAGVM
+183 VQKMANADKAGVM

-208 LIEGSWGLGEAVVS
+208 LIEGSWGLGESVVS

-227 DNYVVDKSNDE
+227 DNYQVDKKDNE
-238 VVSVT
+238 IINVT
-243 ISDKKL
+243 ISDKKV
-249 MYVKD
+249 MYTND
-254 EDGTSVRVDVPEDKR
+254 ENGTSVKVDVPEDKR
-269 NERVLSDE
+269 KERVLSDE
-277 ELVELTEMGKR
+277 ELIELTEMGKR
-288 IQAHYG
+288 VQAHYG

-321 DNGVAGED
+321 VVEESGDASSELGE
-329 SSISDKNVIVK
+329 VLVR
-340 GLGASPGTASGKVK
+340 GLGASPGMASGEVK
-354 IILDIDE
+354 IVFDIDE

-386 ASGIIT
+386 ASGIVT

-412 VVGTGSATTTLKENV
+412 VVGTGDATSTLKENT
-427 GVTLDGKKGLVY
+427 GVTLDGKKGLVF
-439 EGIHENKEEAVQ
+439 EGISETKEEAPVQ
-451 TATANVE
+451 AGTAA

-471 VSMPEAAQRAAA
+471 VSMPEAAEKAAA

-491 LRTEHLMLTAGIH
+491 LRTEHLMLTSGIH

-516 LIDTIAENVMTVA
+516 LIDTIADNVQIVA
-529 DAFYPKPVW
+529 DAFYPRPVW

-558 PEEHNPMLGWR
+558 PREHNPMLGWR

-589 KLYDKG
+589 KLHEKG
-595 YTNLGIM
+595 YTNIGIM
-602 IPLSQSPAEL
+602 IPLSQSPEEL
-612 KQAKELCASVG
+612 KKAKALCSEVG
-623 LIPHKDIDF
+623 FEPHKDVDF

-642 LTIED
+642 IMIDE
-647 YLEIG
+647 YIKVG
-652 VDFVSLGTND
+652 IDFVSLGTND

-691 IERTIKKCV
+691 IERTIRKCA
-700 EAGVTCSI
+700 EAGVKCSI

-719 ETFIISPVLSRFLP
+719 EK
-733 CTLCDNLSP
+733 
-742 DTISHRFPVH
+742 
-752 QSTLVSFPDD
+752 LVEFG
-762 ITSYIQKSSL
+762 ITSVSSNTDAIADVRKTVARAEQKIIL
-772 LLPLLLFRRPDKD
+772 DAARK
-785 EVRLPP
+785 RL
-791 TYPPHHV
+791 
-798 H
+798 

>member
-10 GKSDIGIA
+10 NKSDIGIA

-45 YGKFMEDAGINGK
+45 YQKFMEDAGINDK
-58 VLDILAKTDINNTKE
+58 VMDILDKIDINDTKA
-73 LQAAAEEIKSII
+73 LQAAAEEIKGII
-85 IGTPVPEDMSTLI
+85 NSAPIPDDMILFIT
-98 IEAYNQL
+98 EAYNQL
-105 CQRVDEDDTDVAIR
+105 CQRVGEDDTDVAIR

-124 EDLPDA
+124 EDLPEA
-130 SFAGQQDTFLHVSGS
+130 SFAGQQDTFLHVSGND
-145 EDVIDYIRKCWASL
+145 EVIEYIRKCWASL

-168 EENGFDHSKVYIAVV
+168 EENDFEHSKVYIAVV
-183 VQKMAIADKAGVM
+183 VQKMANADKAGVM

-208 LIEGSWGLGEAVVS
+208 LIEGSWGLGESVVS

-227 DNYVVDKSNDE
+227 DNYQVDKKNNE
-238 VVSVT
+238 IINVT
-243 ISDKKL
+243 ISDKKV
-249 MYVKD
+249 MYTND
-254 EDGTSVRVDVPEDKR
+254 ENGTSVKVDVPEDKR
-269 NERVLSDE
+269 NERVLSDS
-277 ELVELTEMGKR
+277 ELIQLTEMGKR
-288 IQAHYG
+288 VQAHYG
-294 EPMDTEWAFERGN
+294 EPMDTEWAFENGV

-321 DNGVAGED
+321 VEEQKDESAEDVGE
-329 SSISDKNVIVK
+329 VLVR
-340 GLGASPGTASGKVK
+340 GLGASPGMASGCVK
-354 IILDIDE
+354 IVFDIDE

-386 ASGIIT
+386 ASGIVT

-412 VVGTGSATTTLKENV
+412 VVGTGNATSTLVENN
-427 GVTLDGKKGLVY
+427 GVTLDGKKGLVFD
-439 EGIHENKEEAVQ
+439 GISETKSEEVSAVS
-451 TATANVE
+451 VE

-471 VSMPEAAQRAAA
+471 VSMPEAAEKAAA

-491 LRTEHLMLTAGIH
+491 LRTEHLMLTSGIH

-516 LIDTIAENVMTVA
+516 LIDTIADNVQIVA
-529 DAFYPKPVW
+529 DAFYPKQVW

-558 PEEHNPMLGWR
+558 PREHNPMLGWR

-589 KLYDKG
+589 KLHEKG
-595 YTNLGIM
+595 YTNIGIM
-602 IPLSQSPAEL
+602 IPLSQNPEEL
-612 KQAKELCASVG
+612 KKAKELCSEVG
-623 LIPHKDIDF
+623 FEPHKDVDF

-642 LTIED
+642 IMIDE
-647 YLEIG
+647 YIKVG
-652 VDFVSLGTND
+652 IDFVSLGTND

-679 HYTEEHP
+679 HYSEEHP

-691 IERTIKKCV
+691 IERTIRKCA
-700 EAGVTCSI
+700 EAGVKCSI

-719 ETFIISPVLSRFLP
+719 EK
-733 CTLCDNLSP
+733 
-742 DTISHRFPVH
+742 
-752 QSTLVSFPDD
+752 LVEFG
-762 ITSYIQKSSL
+762 ITSVSSNTDAIADVRKTVARAEQKIIL
-772 LLPLLLFRRPDKD
+772 DAARK
-785 EVRLPP
+785 RLE
-791 TYPPHHV
+791 
-798 H
+798 